1 LVRGRK
7 KNPAKERSSPELR
20 FASFPLPLCWR
31 GEGLSRVCD
40 KRPLGAAL
48 DSPSPRVRRS
58 VCNFLLDNADVVIDA
73 MLHQD
78 VIDYFF
84 ALSLTLLLAGG

>member
-1 LVRGRK
+1 MVRGRK
-7 KNPAKERSSPELR
+7 KNPAKERSSTELR

-48 DSPSPRVRRS
+48 DSPSPRVGRS
-58 VCNFLLDNADVVIDA
+58 VCNFLLDNADVVIEGIVR
-73 MLHQD
+73 Q
-78 VIDYFF
+78 
-84 ALSLTLLLAGG
+84 S